1 MTKIKLL
8 CKLIWQEYYFNI
20 AKLQSYKSPNNI
32 IEKLR
37 MQVFP
42 EAFLTIMQSL
52 WFYVDVILLLTK

>member
-20 AKLQSYKSPNNI
+20 VKLQLYKSTNNI

-42 EAFLTIMQSL
+42 EVFSDNYIIA
-52 WFYVDVILLLTK
+52 VILCCCNFTVN